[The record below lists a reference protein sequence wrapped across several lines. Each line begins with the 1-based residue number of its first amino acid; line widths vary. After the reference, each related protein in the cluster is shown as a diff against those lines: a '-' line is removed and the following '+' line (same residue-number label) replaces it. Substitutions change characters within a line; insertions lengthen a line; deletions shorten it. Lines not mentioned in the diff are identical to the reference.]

1 VRLPRWARPAWPAA
15 ALALSVVVALV
26 FSPDEVCTVSS
37 PCGPQW
43 FDAAGTMLLLPHLVW
58 LFVLPELAVVSA
70 PLLLLWMADPGNWQ
84 GAWGERIA
92 DGAVV
97 AALCWGWAGVAL
109 RLRARRRQRG
119 YALDAAGGV
128 TAAVPR
134 TVARVR
140 RGVALGVTGVLV
152 CGAAGFLL
160 TTAVMG
166 DRHDEL
172 MARTAAPL
180 RAQVTAYD
188 DVNGVV
194 TVALDGRKHRIEVA
208 GGYTVGDTIPVLAKG
223 DWIRPAAEPYED
235 RTGRQALG
243 LLGAGLGVS
252 LVAGGLLAGL
262 RAAALR
268 RRPVPVLRVTARRRG
283 GRMGIFAAGD
293 GEGDWPVL
301 SYTSFGRSWP
311 GVREGVLYGAPY
323 EGGEVLLTGAHN
335 NSPTA
340 QAGAGPV
347 RQASAEVDL
356 AVARRPRGDRTG
368 KALAAHRRDQQDRL
382 RVALATLK
390 PPAGPVRWQGGP
402 VGRLLGVLLVCV
414 LTGMWIGLLAD
425 GEQGSVGRYVTWFL
439 GSIWMAATAWALV
452 TWRITADGT
461 GLRVR
466 ARWRTRHVP
475 WDTIR
480 AVVYTRDGLLV
491 VRTLTGTPDA
501 VVGTVGWPWAERQFG
516 LHNRAGRAAAELA
529 AMVRDPALRPP
540 VQG

>member
-1 VRLPRWARPAWPAA
+1 
-15 ALALSVVVALV
+15 
-26 FSPDEVCTVSS
+26 
-37 PCGPQW
+37 
-43 FDAAGTMLLLPHLVW
+43 MLLLPQLVW
-58 LFVLPELAVVSA
+58 LFVLPEVAVVSAA
-70 PLLLLWMADPGNWQ
+70 PLLLLWMADPSNWQ
-84 GAWGERIA
+84 GSWAERIA

-97 AALCWGWAGVAL
+97 AALCWGWAAVVL

-140 RGVALGVTGVLV
+140 RGVALVVTGVVV

-160 TTAVMG
+160 TTAVMS

-172 MARTAAPL
+172 TARTAAPL
-180 RAQVTAYD
+180 KAQVTAYD
-188 DVNGVV
+188 DADGVV
-194 TVALDGRKHRIEVA
+194 TVALDGQKHRIEVVEA
-208 GGYTVGDTIPVLAKG
+208 YSVGATIPVLVKG
-223 DWIRPAAEPYED
+223 DWIRPAAEQYED

-252 LVAGGLLAGL
+252 LLAGGLLAGL

-268 RRPVPVLRVTARRRG
+268 RRPVPVLRVTARRRD
-283 GRMGIFAAGD
+283 GRMQISAAGD
-293 GEGDWPVL
+293 GEGDRPAL
-301 SYTSFGRSWP
+301 SYTSFGPSWQ
-311 GVREGVLYGAPY
+311 GLREGVLYGAPY
-323 EGGEVLLTGAHN
+323 EGGEVLFTGAHN

-340 QAGAGPV
+340 RASAGPV
-347 RQASAEVDL
+347 RPAGADVDL
-356 AVARRPRGDRTG
+356 TISRSARGDRTG
-368 KALAAHRRDQQDRL
+368 NAPAAHRRAEQDRI

-390 PPAGPVRWQGGP
+390 PPAGPVRWQAGLVARVLGGL
-402 VGRLLGVLLVCV
+402 VVCV
-414 LTGMWIGLLAD
+414 VTAIWIGMLID
-425 GEQGSVGRYVTWFL
+425 GEHDSVWRYATWIL
-439 GSIWMAATAWALV
+439 GSIWMAVNAWSLV
-452 TWRITADGT
+452 AWRIIADGT

-466 ARWRTRHVP
+466 ARWGTRQVP

-480 AVVYTRDGLLV
+480 SVVYTRDGQLA

-516 LHNRAGRAAAELA
+516 LNNRAGRAAAELV